1 MGSRV
6 RLVGSR
12 WCEKAEPQAEG
23 KIARA
28 PGPHM
33 GRQSNWEL
41 EGPTVSGPVNDTR
54 GRLGPRTGPVSLL
67 LTVESLRPGFC
78 GTRRPSVFQTQPR
91 WLFSYVTGFLGS
103 DGHRAYLG

>member
-54 GRLGPRTGPVSLL
+54 GRLVPRTGPVSLL
-67 LTVESLRPGFC
+67 LTVESWVLP
-78 GTRRPSVFQTQPR
+78 QP
-91 WLFSYVTGFLGS
+91 WKKVKEPKGLSHSSGVQPCLVS
-103 DGHRAYLG
+103 MKP

>member
-1 MGSRV
+1 M

-28 PGPHM
+28 PGPHTRG
-33 GRQSNWEL
+33 GRSSWEL

-67 LTVESLRPGFC
+67 LTVESQRPGFC
-78 GTRRPSVFQTQPR
+78 RTQRPSVFQAQPR
-91 WLFSYVTGFLGS
+91 LLSFYVTGLLGS
-103 DGHRAYLG
+103 VVHRAVLG